1 MKTQRELK
9 KQENA
14 ETKSKKDAFCRA
26 KRVRSSVGIKVS
38 ASLVSILGQ
47 TYAPLPTMEVGRSR
61 PSQAIATEMEMDKG
75 RRTLALLFALGDL
88 NDGNAIIFLSLQQQ
102 LLFKSQEKA
111 MQAQPNKCDH
121 LGVG

>member
-61 PSQAIATEMEMDKG
+61 PS
-75 RRTLALLFALGDL
+75 
-88 NDGNAIIFLSLQQQ
+88 
-102 LLFKSQEKA
+102 
-111 MQAQPNKCDH
+111 
-121 LGVG
+121 